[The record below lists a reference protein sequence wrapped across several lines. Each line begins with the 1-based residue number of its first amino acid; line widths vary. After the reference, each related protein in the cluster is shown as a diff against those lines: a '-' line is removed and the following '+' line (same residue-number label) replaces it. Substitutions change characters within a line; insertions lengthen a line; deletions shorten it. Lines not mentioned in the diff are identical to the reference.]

1 MRLKKC
7 LKNHLEILCNDSCH
21 NSYPFGGISL
31 KVIGENVRRLRKIH
45 DLNQIEF
52 AKLIGVSQGSLS
64 DIESGKCNP
73 SVETVVSI
81 YSTFECSLEW
91 LLNTESQKK
100 TENTISNSE
109 LSYLEQELISTFR
122 ELDSENQIEAFEIV
136 KLKKKRNIT

>member
-1 MRLKKC
+1 M
-7 LKNHLEILCNDSCH
+7 
-21 NSYPFGGISL
+21 

-81 YSTFECSLEW
+81 YSTFECSLDW

-100 TENTISNSE
+100 SENKISNSE
-109 LSYLEQELISTFR
+109 LSYLEQELISAFR